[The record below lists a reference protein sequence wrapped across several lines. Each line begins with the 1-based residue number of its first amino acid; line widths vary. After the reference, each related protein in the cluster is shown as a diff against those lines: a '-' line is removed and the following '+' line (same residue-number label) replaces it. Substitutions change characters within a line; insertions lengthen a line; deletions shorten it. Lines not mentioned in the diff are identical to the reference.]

1 MESITFFPLQI
12 EDLIANTSVCRHIL
26 YIPHYALG
34 IKKKKKYPRLA
45 STSLIVFLD
54 WLSAAIS
61 TASADV
67 CNLNHGLVPLRLRY

>member
-1 MESITFFPLQI
+1 MESITFSPLQT

-34 IKKKKKYPRLA
+34 ITKKKYPWLA

-54 WLSAAIS
+54 WLSAATS